1 MKLKQW
7 ICLLLALTLAV
18 GMLAACSGET
28 GPQSTG
34 TQGTQPAGGK
44 ESQPPQES
52 QGSEEPYH
60 VTVLIKTLEDDE
72 SAQEVMEKINEA
84 AMRDLNMTVTIVQAS
99 MANASNQAQLML
111 SSNEDLDILVVAGQ
125 NVPAYVDAGY
135 LINLNNYDL
144 SGVESVLG
152 KELVDGTRASADE
165 LYMLTTVREHFGC
178 RAVYF
183 RKDIC
188 DALNIDVS
196 GVKTLDDLDPIFEQ
210 VKAAYPTMDMV
221 GSNIEI
227 IWRGAADSL
236 SDYIGVLN
244 DYNTA
249 VVGNVWDNEDLQYA
263 CGKMYEWNQKGWLRS
278 DMATSNESFQSIF
291 AAGNTFAMFD
301 GYKPD
306 SLVEKKN
313 QTGYDCYVALLGDPH
328 MSTTNLNATGWAV
341 AHNSKNPEKAVE
353 FLNWMY
359 TSPEFNNL
367 INWGIEGVDYEVID
381 EANGV
386 IDYPEGIDGSSVNY
400 HVALGYAFPNQS
412 AMYVWNGTDPDIWNQ
427 YAEVEK
433 TAVRSI
439 ALGFTP
445 DSTEWV
451 DEYAACN
458 AVTEKYRASL
468 LSGAVDPAEYI
479 PMLNQELYDAG
490 LQTIIDMKQAQLDAW
505 LAAK

>member
-7 ICLLLALTLAV
+7 ICLFLALTLLV
-18 GMLAACSGET
+18 GLLAACG
-28 GPQSTG
+28 G
-34 TQGTQPAGGK
+34 TASSAGGDQTTQPASTGNDGA
-44 ESQPPQES
+44 PQT
-52 QGSEEPYH
+52 QEEPYH

-72 SAQEVMEKINEA
+72 SAQEVMKAINEA
-84 AMRDLNMTVTIVQAS
+84 ALRDLNMTVTIVQAS
-99 MANASNQAQLML
+99 MANAGNQAQLML

-125 NVPAYVDAGY
+125 NVPSYTDAGY
-135 LINLNNYDL
+135 LINLNDYDL

-152 KELVDGTRASADE
+152 KELVDGTRASANE

-188 DALNIDVS
+188 DELKIDVS
-196 GVKTLDDLDPIFEQ
+196 GVRTLDDLDPIFEQ
-210 VKAAYPTMDMV
+210 VKAAYPTMDMI
-221 GSNIEI
+221 GSNIDI
-227 IWRGAADSL
+227 IYRGAADSL

-244 DYNTA
+244 DKQDP
-249 VVGNVWDNEDLQYA
+249 VVGNLWDNEFLQYA

-313 QTGYDCYVALLGDPH
+313 QTGYDCYVAQLGDPA

-341 AHNSKNPEKAVE
+341 AHNSKDPAKAVE

-359 TSPEFNNL
+359 TSPDFNNL
-367 INWGIEGVDYEVID
+367 INWGIEGVDYVVID
-381 EANGV
+381 EENGV

-412 AMYVWNGTDPDIWNQ
+412 AMHVWNGTAPDIWEQ
-427 YAEVEK
+427 YAAIEK

-439 ALGFTP
+439 ALGFSP
-445 DSTEWV
+445 DSAEWV

-458 AVTEKYRASL
+458 AVTEKYKASL
-468 LSGAVDPAEYI
+468 LAGAVDPAEYI
-479 PMLNQELYDAG
+479 PKLNEELYAAG
-490 LQTIIDMKQAQLDAW
+490 LQTIIDGKQEQLDAW